1 MIQIDLPTLV
11 KRLNLF
17 SRQALEMAAS
27 ECMSQQAA
35 EITVSH
41 VLIQMLAMP
50 RSDLRVIT
58 RQGDIGMEELRQALT
73 VENYTTARSA
83 DSYPAFSPMLV
94 EWLKE
99 GWLLASAEM
108 QHSELRGGVLL
119 LALLHSPLRYIPPA
133 AAQLLTGI
141 NRDRLQ
147 QDFVQWTQ
155 ESAES
160 VVPDADCKG
169 AGALT
174 DVADSLLARYAKNM
188 TEDARNDRLDP
199 VLCRDHEI
207 DLMIDILCRRRKNN
221 PVVVG
226 EAGVGKSALIEGLAL
241 RIVAGQVPDKLKN
254 TDIMTLDLGALQAG
268 ASVKGE
274 FEKRFKGLMAEVI
287 SSPVPVILF
296 IDEAHTLIG
305 AGNQQG
311 GLDISNLLKPAL
323 ARGELKTI
331 AATTWSEY
339 KKYFEKDAALSRRF
353 QLVKVSEPNAAE
365 ATIILRGL
373 SAVYEQSH
381 GVLIDDDALQAAA
394 TLSERYLSGRQL
406 PDKAIDVLDTACARV
421 AINLSSPPKQISALT
436 TLSHQQEAEIRQLE
450 RELRIGLRTN
460 TSRMTEVLVQ
470 YDETLTAL
478 DELEAAWH
486 QQQTLVQEII
496 ALRQQLLGMAEDD
509 AASLPHVDAVE
520 DTPPE
525 SEQDNTGAKLAD
537 EAGSEQPE
545 ETAETVSPVQRLAQL
560 TAELDALHNDR
571 LLVSPHVDKKQIAAV
586 IAEWTGVPLNR
597 LSQNEMSVI
606 TDLPVWLGDTI
617 KGQDLAIASLHKHL
631 LTARADLRRPGRPLG
646 AFLLA
651 GPSGV
656 GKTETVLQLAELL
669 YGGRQYLTTINMSE
683 FQEKHTVSRL
693 IGSPPG
699 YVGYG
704 EGGVL
709 TEAIR
714 QKPYSVVLLDEVEKA
729 HPDVL
734 NLFYQAFDKGEMA
747 DGEGRLIDCKNIVFF
762 LTSNLGYQVIVEHAD
777 DPETMQEVLYPVLAD
792 FFKPALLARMEVVPY
807 QSLKTRALGVLPAD
821 LNLRDQVGPT
831 FDQVFTSADDN
842 KLVVPQFLTRYGL
855 QSYFVKQRDELVEL
869 TAMDSWVLNLTRSVK
884 YSDADRAE
892 IQRQLTEQYIS
903 DYTATWR
910 AGMDNLNIRNFESIG
925 QLTGALEQVISG
937 DLPLQRALTVLRDNT
952 QPGVFSEKLS
962 AKEREEALAEPDYQ
976 LLTRL
981 GHEFAPENSTLAV
994 QKDKESTM
1002 QAVYQ
1007 QLTELHRYLLAIQNA
1022 PVPGKSALKAVQ
1034 LRLDQNSSD
1043 PIFATRQ
1050 MAKTLPAPLNR
1061 WVGRL
1066 ADQAWHVVMV
1076 EAVHYMEVDWRD
1088 SVVKPFNEQLAN
1100 NYPFNPRSAQDA
1112 SLDAFER
1119 FFKPD
1124 GILDTFYQ
1132 QNLKLFIDNDL
1143 SLEDGD
1149 NSVIIRED
1157 IIAQLKTAQKIRD
1170 IFFSKQNGLGTSFA
1184 VETVSLS
1191 GNKRRSVLNLDGQLV
1206 DYSQGRN
1213 YTAHLVWPNNMR
1225 EGNESKLTLV
1235 GANGGAPRSI
1245 SFSGP
1250 WAQFRLFGA
1259 GQLTGVQDGNF
1270 TVRFSVDGGAMTY
1283 RVHIRC
1289 SSNCYRLTTPLR
1301 AQQRCGWPHLNSK
1314 TMSAGCNNFL
1324 IPPRYSR
1331 WKPGCR

>member
-1 MIQIDLPTLV
+1 MIQIDLSTLV
-11 KRLNLF
+11 KRLNPF

-27 ECMSQQAA
+27 ECMSQQAS

-41 VLIQMLAMP
+41 VLLQMLAIP
-50 RSDLRVIT
+50 RSDVKVIT
-58 RQGDIGMEELRQALT
+58 ERAEIGSEDIRQALT

-83 DSYPAFSPMLV
+83 DGYPSFSPMLV

-99 GWLLASAEM
+99 AWLLASAEM
-108 QHSELRGGVLL
+108 QQTELRGGTLL
-119 LALLHSPLRYIPPA
+119 LALLHSPLRYVPPTA
-133 AAQLLTGI
+133 ARLLTCI
-141 NRDRLQ
+141 NRDQLR
-147 QDFVQWTQ
+147 QDFAGWTK

-160 VVPDADCKG
+160 VVLDNEQPGKLS
-169 AGALT
+169 ALSG
-174 DVADSLLARYAKNM
+174 DDSLLARYAKNM
-188 TEDARNDRLDP
+188 TDDARNGKLDP
-199 VLCRDHEI
+199 VLCRDNEI

-241 RIVAGQVPDKLKN
+241 RIVAGRVPDKLRD

-274 FEKRFKGLMAEVI
+274 FEKRFKGLMAEVTQ
-287 SSPVPVILF
+287 SPTPVILF

-353 QLVKVSEPNAAE
+353 QLVKVSEPNATE

-381 GVLIDDDALQAAA
+381 GVLIDDEALQAAA

-436 TLSHQQEAEIRQLE
+436 TQCHQCEAEIRQLE
-450 RELRIGLRTN
+450 REIRIGLRT
-460 TSRMTEVLVQ
+460 
-470 YDETLTAL
+470 DTARL
-478 DELEAAWH
+478 DEVHAQNEMARNELQALEAAWH

-496 ALRQQLLGMAEDD
+496 ALRKGLLDETETATEATILPSADTETATEETSGADTADEDNTPQAE
-509 AASLPHVDAVE
+509 E
-520 DTPPE
+520 PE
-525 SEQDNTGAKLAD
+525 SPPSLA
-537 EAGSEQPE
+537 E
-545 ETAETVSPVQRLAQL
+545 RLSQL
-560 TAELDALHNDR
+560 TAELDALHHTQ

-606 TDLPVWLGDTI
+606 TDLPQWLSDTI
-617 KGQDLAIASLHKHL
+617 KGQELAIKHLHKHL

-777 DPETMQEVLYPVLAD
+777 NPEVMQEELYPVLAD

-807 QSLKTRALGVLPAD
+807 LPLSRDTLATIIAGKLARLDDVLRSRFSAEVVIEPEVTDEIMQRVTRAENGARMLESVIDGEMLPPLSLLLLQKMAANTAIARIVLSVADGAFTAEVEDILPA
-821 LNLRDQVGPT
+821 Q
-831 FDQVFTSADDN
+831 
-842 KLVVPQFLTRYGL
+842 
-855 QSYFVKQRDELVEL
+855 E
-869 TAMDSWVLNLTRSVK
+869 
-884 YSDADRAE
+884 
-892 IQRQLTEQYIS
+892 
-903 DYTATWR
+903 
-910 AGMDNLNIRNFESIG
+910 
-925 QLTGALEQVISG
+925 TGAV
-937 DLPLQRALTVLRDNT
+937 
-952 QPGVFSEKLS
+952 
-962 AKEREEALAEPDYQ
+962 
-976 LLTRL
+976 
-981 GHEFAPENSTLAV
+981 
-994 QKDKESTM
+994 
-1002 QAVYQ
+1002 
-1007 QLTELHRYLLAIQNA
+1007 
-1022 PVPGKSALKAVQ
+1022 
-1034 LRLDQNSSD
+1034 
-1043 PIFATRQ
+1043 
-1050 MAKTLPAPLNR
+1050 
-1061 WVGRL
+1061 
-1066 ADQAWHVVMV
+1066 
-1076 EAVHYMEVDWRD
+1076 
-1088 SVVKPFNEQLAN
+1088 
-1100 NYPFNPRSAQDA
+1100 
-1112 SLDAFER
+1112 
-1119 FFKPD
+1119 
-1124 GILDTFYQ
+1124 
-1132 QNLKLFIDNDL
+1132 
-1143 SLEDGD
+1143 
-1149 NSVIIRED
+1149 
-1157 IIAQLKTAQKIRD
+1157 
-1170 IFFSKQNGLGTSFA
+1170 
-1184 VETVSLS
+1184 
-1191 GNKRRSVLNLDGQLV
+1191 
-1206 DYSQGRN
+1206 
-1213 YTAHLVWPNNMR
+1213 
-1225 EGNESKLTLV
+1225 
-1235 GANGGAPRSI
+1235 
-1245 SFSGP
+1245 
-1250 WAQFRLFGA
+1250 
-1259 GQLTGVQDGNF
+1259 
-1270 TVRFSVDGGAMTY
+1270 
-1283 RVHIRC
+1283 
-1289 SSNCYRLTTPLR
+1289 
-1301 AQQRCGWPHLNSK
+1301 
-1314 TMSAGCNNFL
+1314 
-1324 IPPRYSR
+1324 
-1331 WKPGCR
+1331 

>member
-1 MIQIDLPTLV
+1 MIQINLASLV
-11 KRLNLF
+11 KHLNPF
-17 SRQALEMAAS
+17 SRQALEAAAA
-27 ECMSQQAA
+27 ECMSQQAS
-35 EITVSH
+35 EITVAH
-41 VLIQMLAMP
+41 VLLQMLASVC
-50 RSDLRVIT
+50 SDLRVIAE
-58 RQGDIGMEELRQALT
+58 RADIDLNELRRALT
-73 VENYTTARSA
+73 EENYATPRTT

-119 LALLHSPLRYIPPA
+119 LALLHSPLRYVPGVA
-133 AAQLLTGI
+133 ARLLTGI

-147 QDFVQWTQ
+147 QDFAQWTR

-160 VVPDADCKG
+160 VVPDADGKS
-169 AGALT
+169 ASTAT
-174 DVADSLLARYAKNM
+174 NAADTLLARYAKNM
-188 TEDARNDRLDP
+188 TEDARDGRLDP

-226 EAGVGKSALIEGLAL
+226 EAGVGKSALVEGLAL
-241 RIVAGQVPDKLKN
+241 RIVAGLVPDKLKN

-373 SAVYEQSH
+373 SSVYEQSH
-381 GVLIDDDALQAAA
+381 CVLIDDDALQAAA

-436 TLSHQQEAEIRQLE
+436 TQSHQQKAEIRQLE
-450 RELRIGLRTN
+450 RELRIGLRTD
-460 TSRMTEVLVQ
+460 TARMTEVLVQ

-478 DELEAAWH
+478 NELEAAWH
-486 QQQTLVQEII
+486 QQQALVQEII
-496 ALRQQLLGMAEDD
+496 ALRQQLLGVAKDD
-509 AASLPHVDAVE
+509 ADAVV

-525 SEQDNTGAKLAD
+525 SEQDNTYTVPID
-537 EAGSEQPE
+537 DAGSAQPE

-617 KGQDLAIASLHKHL
+617 KGQNLAIASLHKHL

-777 DPETMQEVLYPVLAD
+777 DPETMQEALYPVLAD

-807 QSLKTRALGVLPAD
+807 LPLSKETLATIIAGKLARLDNVLRSRFGAEVIIEPEVTDEIMNRVTRAENGARMLESVIDGDMLPPLSLLLLQKMAANTAIARIHLSAVDGAFTAD
-821 LNLRDQVGPT
+821 LEDVRP
-831 FDQVFTSADDN
+831 DDAMT
-842 KLVVPQFLTRYGL
+842 PQTE
-855 QSYFVKQRDELVEL
+855 DE
-869 TAMDSWVLNLTRSVK
+869 
-884 YSDADRAE
+884 
-892 IQRQLTEQYIS
+892 
-903 DYTATWR
+903 
-910 AGMDNLNIRNFESIG
+910 
-925 QLTGALEQVISG
+925 
-937 DLPLQRALTVLRDNT
+937 TVL
-952 QPGVFSEKLS
+952 
-962 AKEREEALAEPDYQ
+962 
-976 LLTRL
+976 
-981 GHEFAPENSTLAV
+981 
-994 QKDKESTM
+994 
-1002 QAVYQ
+1002 
-1007 QLTELHRYLLAIQNA
+1007 
-1022 PVPGKSALKAVQ
+1022 
-1034 LRLDQNSSD
+1034 
-1043 PIFATRQ
+1043 
-1050 MAKTLPAPLNR
+1050 
-1061 WVGRL
+1061 
-1066 ADQAWHVVMV
+1066 
-1076 EAVHYMEVDWRD
+1076 
-1088 SVVKPFNEQLAN
+1088 
-1100 NYPFNPRSAQDA
+1100 
-1112 SLDAFER
+1112 
-1119 FFKPD
+1119 
-1124 GILDTFYQ
+1124 
-1132 QNLKLFIDNDL
+1132 
-1143 SLEDGD
+1143 
-1149 NSVIIRED
+1149 
-1157 IIAQLKTAQKIRD
+1157 
-1170 IFFSKQNGLGTSFA
+1170 
-1184 VETVSLS
+1184 
-1191 GNKRRSVLNLDGQLV
+1191 
-1206 DYSQGRN
+1206 
-1213 YTAHLVWPNNMR
+1213 
-1225 EGNESKLTLV
+1225 
-1235 GANGGAPRSI
+1235 
-1245 SFSGP
+1245 
-1250 WAQFRLFGA
+1250 
-1259 GQLTGVQDGNF
+1259 
-1270 TVRFSVDGGAMTY
+1270 
-1283 RVHIRC
+1283 
-1289 SSNCYRLTTPLR
+1289 
-1301 AQQRCGWPHLNSK
+1301 
-1314 TMSAGCNNFL
+1314 
-1324 IPPRYSR
+1324 
-1331 WKPGCR
+1331 

>member
-1 MIQIDLPTLV
+1 
-11 KRLNLF
+11 
-17 SRQALEMAAS
+17 
-27 ECMSQQAA
+27 MSQQAA

-58 RQGDIGMEELRQALT
+58 QQGDIGMEELRQALT
-73 VENYTTARSA
+73 VENYTTARST

-119 LALLHSPLRYIPPA
+119 LTLLHSPLRYIPPA
-133 AAQLLTGI
+133 AARLLTGI

-147 QDFVQWTQ
+147 QDFVQWTR

-160 VVPDADCKG
+160 VVPDADGKG
-169 AGALT
+169 TSMLSDT
-174 DVADSLLARYAKNM
+174 ADSLLARYAKNM
-188 TEDARNDRLDP
+188 TADARNGRLDP
-199 VLCRDHEI
+199 VLCRDNEI

-241 RIVAGQVPDKLKN
+241 RIVAGLVPDKLKN

-450 RELRIGLRTN
+450 RELRIGLRTD
-460 TSRMTEVLVQ
+460 TSRMTKVLVQ

-496 ALRQQLLGMAEDD
+496 ALRQQLLG
-509 AASLPHVDAVE
+509 VDAMVG
-520 DTPPE
+520 TPPE
-525 SEQDNTGAKLAD
+525 SEQDNTGTAPTD
-537 EAGSEQPE
+537 EASSTQPE
-545 ETAETVSPVQRLAQL
+545 ETAETVSPVQRLTQL

-571 LLVSPHVDKKQIAAV
+571 LLVFPHVDKKQIAAV

-606 TDLPVWLGDTI
+606 TDLPKWLGDTI
-617 KGQDLAIASLHKHL
+617 KGQNLAIASLHKHL

-762 LTSNLGYQVIVEHAD
+762 LTSNLGYQVIVEHVD
-777 DPETMQEVLYPVLAD
+777 DPETMQEALYPVLAD

-807 QSLKTRALGVLPAD
+807 
-821 LNLRDQVGPT
+821 
-831 FDQVFTSADDN
+831 
-842 KLVVPQFLTRYGL
+842 
-855 QSYFVKQRDELVEL
+855 
-869 TAMDSWVLNLTRSVK
+869 
-884 YSDADRAE
+884 
-892 IQRQLTEQYIS
+892 
-903 DYTATWR
+903 
-910 AGMDNLNIRNFESIG
+910 
-925 QLTGALEQVISG
+925 
-937 DLPLQRALTVLRDNT
+937 LPL
-952 QPGVFSEKLS
+952 S
-962 AKEREEALAEPDYQ
+962 KETLATIIDGK
-976 LLTRL
+976 LTRL
-981 GHEFAPENSTLAV
+981 DNVLRSRFSAEVIIEPEVTDEIMSRVTRAENGARMLESVIDGDMLPPLSLLLL
-994 QKDKESTM
+994 QKMAANTAIARIRLSAADGAFTADVEDAQNDES
-1002 QAVYQ
+1002 V
-1007 QLTELHRYLLAIQNA
+1007 TE
-1022 PVPGKSALKAVQ
+1022 
-1034 LRLDQNSSD
+1034 D
-1043 PIFATRQ
+1043 
-1050 MAKTLPAPLNR
+1050 
-1061 WVGRL
+1061 
-1066 ADQAWHVVMV
+1066 
-1076 EAVHYMEVDWRD
+1076 EAV
-1088 SVVKPFNEQLAN
+1088 L
-1100 NYPFNPRSAQDA
+1100 
-1112 SLDAFER
+1112 
-1119 FFKPD
+1119 
-1124 GILDTFYQ
+1124 
-1132 QNLKLFIDNDL
+1132 
-1143 SLEDGD
+1143 
-1149 NSVIIRED
+1149 
-1157 IIAQLKTAQKIRD
+1157 
-1170 IFFSKQNGLGTSFA
+1170 
-1184 VETVSLS
+1184 
-1191 GNKRRSVLNLDGQLV
+1191 
-1206 DYSQGRN
+1206 
-1213 YTAHLVWPNNMR
+1213 
-1225 EGNESKLTLV
+1225 
-1235 GANGGAPRSI
+1235 
-1245 SFSGP
+1245 
-1250 WAQFRLFGA
+1250 
-1259 GQLTGVQDGNF
+1259 
-1270 TVRFSVDGGAMTY
+1270 
-1283 RVHIRC
+1283 
-1289 SSNCYRLTTPLR
+1289 
-1301 AQQRCGWPHLNSK
+1301 
-1314 TMSAGCNNFL
+1314 
-1324 IPPRYSR
+1324 
-1331 WKPGCR
+1331 